1 MPHSSKKA
9 KKTQTSKS
17 SRTITY
23 VVVGVIIAVVAAAAG
38 YAAYSAFRSTSS
50 LTTDSNLSTSTSYT
64 TSTGVQY
71 YAVIDTTQGVM
82 EALLFP
88 SVAPKT
94 VANFVSLANSGF
106 YNDLVWHRIVAGF
119 AIQTGDPTS
128 RNGGGTPSTWGQTG
142 SSTTV
147 PLETNSTVVAEGYVN
162 DEGYLGLARSQ
173 SLDSGSSQFYIN
185 LANNTSLNGQYT
197 VFGKLI
203 SGMNV
208 ALAIGNLQVYS
219 QCQTSGG
226 AQCWPVN
233 PSQAMVLSIT
243 IKNTP

>member
-1 MPHSSKKA
+1 
-9 KKTQTSKS
+9 
-17 SRTITY
+17 
-23 VVVGVIIAVVAAAAG
+23 
-38 YAAYSAFRSTSS
+38 
-50 LTTDSNLSTSTSYT
+50 
-64 TSTGVQY
+64 
-71 YAVIDTTQGVM
+71 M
-82 EALLFP
+82 EAELFP

-128 RNGGGTPSTWGQTG
+128 RNGGGTPSSWGQTG
-142 SSTTV
+142 STTTV
-147 PLETNSTVVAEGYVN
+147 PLEANSTTVAEGYVN
-162 DEGYLGLARSQ
+162 DQGYLGLARSQ
-173 SLDSGSSQFYIN
+173 SLNSGSSQFYIN

-208 ALAIGNLQVYS
+208 ALAIGNLPVYS
-219 QCQTSGG
+219 QCQSSGG
-226 AQCWPVN
+226 TQCWPLN

-243 IKNTP
+243 IKSSP